1 MIRISCLLFEGFVL
15 LDMAGPITAFETAS
29 QCGVPGYSIEV
40 LGSTTGNV
48 TSSSGATVGSI
59 DFRRTQ
65 GCDILLIPGGLGVQN
80 RENYAHLLPFIR
92 SVAENGCKLAS
103 VCSGA
108 FLLAEAGLLEG
119 RTAATHWREAAELAR
134 RFPSINVDAE
144 SLFVRD
150 GNIWT
155 SAGISSGIDLALAMI
170 QDDYGFETARRVAQ
184 ILVVSVN
191 RPGGQSQH
199 SALLELVGGDNRFNE
214 ILIWARSHLNEPLDV
229 EHLAERAAL
238 SVRQFTRAFTAT
250 IGIAPA
256 KAIERLRLENART
269 SIEAGARSL
278 EQVARDSGFGNI
290 DRMRRAFVRSFG
302 VTPQTMRRHLS
313 PDDSAEAATDHIR

>member
-48 TSSSGATVGSI
+48 TSSSGATVGAI
-59 DFRRTQ
+59 DFRLTE
-65 GCDILLIPGGLGVQN
+65 GCDILLVPGGLGVQN
-80 RENYAHLLPFIR
+80 RNNYAHLLPFIR

-302 VTPQTMRRHLS
+302 VTPQAMRRHVT
-313 PDDSAEAATDHIR
+313 PDDSVEAATDHIQ